1 VRPPPLDPTSLTPD
15 ERLRELAALLAR
27 GLLRL
32 HERRL
37 LPGADGPTS
46 PPEKPPESVSN
57 CLELP
62 GETRL
67 SVHTG

>member
-1 VRPPPLDPTSLTPD
+1 MRTDDPTALTPQQ
-15 ERLRELAALLAR
+15 RCRALAALLAR

-37 LPGADGPTS
+37 FPATPAGPPG
-46 PPEKPPESVSN
+46 PENPPESVAN

-62 GETRL
+62 AKTVL